1 MQEVFEKIKERLEDY
16 KTKGFVT
23 GFTNNPY
30 EFSACHAMDK
40 AIAIVDQVADEYGH
54 DINVGSKWIPCSERL
69 PKGRETYKVLVTD
82 KDGIMAV
89 CYFLEVTEAFK
100 VCWDGEEFCG
110 GIAWQPLPKPYKEKD
125 ND

>member
-1 MQEVFEKIKERLEDY
+1 MFEKIKELLKEEMVNLSERYGEKKSYIHIDEVL
-16 KTKGFVT
+16 
-23 GFTNNPY
+23 
-30 EFSACHAMDK
+30 
-40 AIAIVDQVADEYGH
+40 AIIDEVAA
-54 DINVGSKWIPCSERL
+54 DINVGRKNGWIPCSERL

-110 GIAWQPLPKPYKEKD
+110 GIAWQPLPEQYKEKK
-125 ND
+125 

>member
-1 MQEVFEKIKERLEDY
+1 MEYVVEWKRDYFEIVKEVAE
-16 KTKGFVT
+16 
-23 GFTNNPY
+23 
-30 EFSACHAMDK
+30 EF
-40 AIAIVDQVADEYGH
+40 AD
-54 DINVGSKWIPCSERL
+54 DTNVGRKNGWIPCSERL

-110 GIAWQPLPKPYKEKD
+110 GIAWQPLPEQYKEKK
-125 ND
+125 